1 MIKQIFIFISSI
13 IFLLIAKMII
23 YRKSM
28 YIYPILKDADNY
40 TDFLKSKK
48 IVKFNLID
56 TLGWYIPGKQNN
68 KIIVFCHGNSNNIT
82 WKKYIL
88 ERLSNNFSCP
98 IICIDY
104 LRSPE
109 QSLDNMITRTEKLV
123 EDLFAKGFDINQIV
137 LFGESLGCAIALSI
151 AHKYKIPNII
161 NYIGFRR
168 ISDIVKAK
176 IPYLGTIVSNFIYE
190 LDNELL
196 IKLNNFNLT
205 LLNSRDDKLV
215 DFRHIEELAKSTST
229 ELLEI
234 KGSHNKPEIPNHVLE
249 KLKQKYGI

>member
-1 MIKQIFIFISSI
+1 
-13 IFLLIAKMII
+13 
-23 YRKSM
+23 M
-28 YIYPILKDADNY
+28 YIYPILKDANNY

-48 IVKFNLID
+48 IVEFILID
-56 TLGWYIPGKQNN
+56 TLGWYIPGKQKN

-82 WKKYIL
+82 WKKNIL
-88 ERLSNNFSCP
+88 EILSNNISCP

-104 LRSPE
+104 LRSPK
-109 QSLDNMITRTEKLV
+109 QSLDNMIRRTEKLI

-137 LFGESLGCAIALSI
+137 LFGESLGCAIALII

-161 NYIGFRR
+161 NYIGFRKM
-168 ISDIVKAK
+168 SDIFKDK
-176 IPYLGTIVSNFIYE
+176 IPYIGTLVSNLIYE

-196 IKLNNFNLT
+196 IKSNNFNLT

-215 DFRHIEELAKSTST
+215 NFKYIEELAKNTST

-234 KGSHNKPEIPNHVLE
+234 KGPHNNPEIPNHVFQRLI
-249 KLKQKYGI
+249 QKYKI

>member
-1 MIKQIFIFISSI
+1 
-13 IFLLIAKMII
+13 
-23 YRKSM
+23 M
-28 YIYPILKDADNY
+28 YIYPDLRDADNY
-40 TDFLKSKK
+40 IDFVKSKK

-68 KIIVFCHGNSNNIT
+68 KIIVFCYGNSYNIT

-88 ERLSNNFSCP
+88 ERLTSSFSCP
-98 IICIDY
+98 IVCIDY

-109 QSLDNMITRTEKLV
+109 QSLDNMIIRTEKLI
-123 EDLFAKGFDINQIV
+123 EDLLSKGFDINQII
-137 LFGESLGCAIALSI
+137 LFGESLGCAIALNV

-161 NYIGFRR
+161 NYIGFRKM
-168 ISDIVKAK
+168 SDIVKAK

-196 IKLNNFNLT
+196 IKSNNFNLT
-205 LLNSRDDKLV
+205 LLNSRDDKLI
-215 DFRHIEELAKSTST
+215 DFKHIEELAKSTST

-234 KGSHNKPEIPNHVLE
+234 EGTHKKPVIPNCVLE